1 MVDPETL
8 KAIAAAAPAH
18 DRDASFPA
26 GSIARLGQAGTLALT
41 TPAAWGGGGAGLTQ
55 AARAV
60 AAVGGACA
68 STGLV
73 LAMQLIQQK
82 LLPEDAGWP
91 PALRERIGR
100 MASTDGALCNTLRS
114 EAALGAPTRGGLPE
128 TVARRTAGGWALTGR
143 KTYCTGLPALRWL
156 LVWARTEED
165 VPRCGYFLV
174 EAGTPGLRMAPSWDH
189 LGLRA
194 SASDDLVMED
204 APIPAEYAGELRLP
218 AGWAALPDALLA
230 WHALLPAAVYGG
242 VARAARDWLL
252 GFLRARTPTAL
263 GAPLASLARVQEA
276 VGGIE
281 EKLLAHGRLLG
292 SAAAAVDAGA
302 PPSGVESGL
311 LKLSLAELAVQVVE
325 GCAALAGNHA
335 MARRN
340 PLERHWRDVL
350 CARIHTPHGDAARAA
365 AGRALLLG

>member
-1 MVDPETL
+1 MLDPATL
-8 KAIAAAAPAH
+8 AAIAAAAPAH
-18 DRDASFPA
+18 DRDATLPL
-26 GSIARLGQAGTLALT
+26 GSLALLHQAGTLALT
-41 TPAAWGGGGAGLTQ
+41 TPAAWGGGGAGLL
-55 AARAV
+55 AASQAV

-68 STGLV
+68 STGVV

-100 MASTDGALCNTLRS
+100 MAVAEGALCNTLRT

-128 TVARRTAGGWALTGR
+128 TVARRTAGGWELTGR

-156 LVWARTEED
+156 LVWARTEEAA
-165 VPRCGYFLV
+165 PRCGYFLV
-174 EAGTPGLRMAPSWDH
+174 EAGTPGLRQVESWDH

-194 SASDDLVMED
+194 SASHDLVLQ
-204 APIPAEYAGELRLP
+204 AVPIPAEFAGELRPP

-242 VARAARDWLL
+242 VARAARDWVL
-252 GFLRARTPTAL
+252 GFLRERSPTAL

-281 EKLLAHGRLLG
+281 EKLLTHGRLLA
-292 SAAAAVDAGA
+292 SAAAAVDAGT
-302 PPSGVESGL
+302 PPSGTESGL
-311 LKLSLAELAVQVVE
+311 LKLTLAELAVQVVE
-325 GCAALAGNHA
+325 ACAALAGNHA
-335 MARRN
+335 LARRN

-350 CARIHTPHGDAARAA
+350 CARIHTPHVDAARLA
-365 AGRALLLG
+365 AGRALLG